1 MALTDLTFS
10 KQGEAYVCDPV
21 QLQSDA
27 GLHLEFASED
37 KERNGVSLF
46 QSMTNGNYVHF
57 GS

>member
-10 KQGEAYVCDPV
+10 KQGEAYVSDPV

-37 KERNGVSLF
+37 KNNGVSLF
-46 QSMTNGNYVHF
+46 QSMTNGNYVPF
-57 GS
+57 G

>member
-10 KQGEAYVCDPV
+10 KQGEAYVSDPV

-37 KERNGVSLF
+37 KERNNVALL
-46 QSMTNGNYVHF
+46 QSMTNGN
-57 GS
+57 